1 MQNYNFDT
9 APGSTYEFYLQTW
22 GDGWESA
29 LASKFIGTFPDSEN
43 GPIDNLPVITGMQV
57 HPIR

>member
-1 MQNYNFDT
+1 MLYCFLI
-9 APGSTYEFYLQTW
+9 APGSMYEFYLQTW
-22 GDGWESA
+22 GEDWQSH

-57 HPIR
+57 HPIT